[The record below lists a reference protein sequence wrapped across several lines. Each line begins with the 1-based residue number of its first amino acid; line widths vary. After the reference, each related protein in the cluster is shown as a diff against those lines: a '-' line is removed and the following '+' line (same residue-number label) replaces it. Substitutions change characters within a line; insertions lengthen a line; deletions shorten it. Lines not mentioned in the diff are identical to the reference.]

1 MKGTAIG
8 LVVLSVYWILQGIE
22 IVRQSSSMNGLVYI
36 ILGLALLPLA
46 RYVWNKNLGRTP
58 K

>member
-22 IVRQSSSMNGLVYI
+22 ELRQSNMNGVVPLVFGI
-36 ILGLALLPLA
+36 VLLPVA
-46 RYVWNKNLGRTP
+46 KYVWDKDLRGTA

>member
-22 IVRQSSSMNGLVYI
+22 EIRQSNLNGVVTLV
-36 ILGLALLPLA
+36 LGVALLPVA
-46 RYVWNKNLGRTP
+46 KYVWDKDLRGTA